1 MRPTALALLALLA
14 ACQAPPPEAY
24 VTAAGASG
32 AGEAAGEDARGEPCF
47 AQPGRPIASDLPAV
61 RTREAFCGGWSQ
73 PAARVAELRGD
84 TSAATLDRLAAGGA
98 WREALD
104 QRVTCGA
111 PQSVTVA
118 GGAAARLLP
127 CTRRQGGW
135 PHVALVIAGA
145 SGPVLADGVSTA
157 MPVIERLATG
167 QAGGSARG
175 SRSAALEVAVQRLS
189 AEAFGAAD
197 VGQYEALMRLGEQ
210 LNQVE
215 NFAAAEDAYR
225 AALALQERLIGEATP
240 DAVNAVMHL
249 ALNLSNQG
257 RFAEAAPLFERAG
270 RLAPRAGDAVAPAR
284 LLHYRGLDALNRDQ
298 PAEAVR
304 LLASAEEAY
313 GRLLAGGLGSGGG
326 LSAASGVV
334 RDPVLETAVLGLAEA
349 RRNRGRALARAGRP
363 EEAAPLF
370 AESRDLLRRAGFQPG
385 PVLGR
390 SLRSEATALS
400 AQGREEAAARLLE
413 RSAAA
418 FGVATPE
425 ERPEAMTL
433 FLAGARRVSLG
444 EEASAL
450 PSFRR
455 GAAILRARQLG
466 APVEHVLAYL
476 DALEAEAA
484 RNPAGAAAIRAEQFE
499 AAQLAQRSATAR
511 IVQQAT
517 ARLAAGAADERVA
530 GAVRRLQDAEREL
543 RTLLNERDQRGG
555 AAGEADGRIAA
566 AQEARANAEAE
577 VAAAAPGF
585 RQLLAATTTVAAVQ
599 AAIAPEEALVK
610 ILLGRTHG
618 YALAVR
624 RDRVVVRRI
633 ALPEAEASR
642 LVGVLREAIAPGG
655 GAAGPGRFDPAAAH
669 ALWRA
674 TLAPL
679 ADATGDAATLFVVPD
694 GPLLAIPFGLL
705 LTGEARG
712 GDLGAAPWLIRRHG
726 IVHLPSPQSFVTLR
740 EAGGASAAPLPYA
753 GFGDA
758 LPPSAAQLARFLPAD
773 RCGEDARL
781 ARGLGRLPGTLA
793 EVRIAGQLMGAAPG
807 QMRFGGE
814 FTAATLRGARLQDA
828 RVIHLATHAL
838 LPGELSCLPEPALL
852 VSPPPGAA
860 GADASFFR
868 ASEVLN
874 LRLDADL
881 VILSACNTGGPA
893 GAGGGEALSGL
904 ARAFFYAGARGL
916 MVTHWAVD
924 DTASAFT
931 IADALRRQQAGA
943 TSAAAL
949 RGAQLAILDEAGKR
963 LPAAYAHPFY
973 WAPFALIGEGRR
985 QAGPVAAARL

>member
-1 MRPTALALLALLA
+1 MRTPAFLLLALLA
-14 ACQAPPPEAY
+14 ACSGPPPEAF
-24 VTAAGASG
+24 VTSAGASG
-32 AGEAAGEDARGEPCF
+32 AGEPVGEDARGEACF
-47 AQPGRPIASDLPAV
+47 AQPGRPISADLPAL

-73 PAARVAELRGD
+73 PAARIAELRGD
-84 TSAATLDRLAAGGA
+84 SSAATLDRIATAGA
-98 WREALD
+98 WRESLD
-104 QRVTCGA
+104 QRVSCAA
-111 PQSVTVA
+111 PQAVTIA
-118 GGAAARLLP
+118 GGAPARLLA

-135 PHVALVIAGA
+135 PHVALVIAG
-145 SGPVLADGVSTA
+145 STGPVVADGVSTA
-157 MPVIERLATG
+157 MPVIERMASG
-167 QAGGSARG
+167 QAGGTARG
-175 SRSAALEVAVQRLS
+175 ARSAALEVAVHRLS

-240 DAVNAVMHL
+240 DAVNAVLHL

-257 RFAEAAPLFERAG
+257 RFAESTPLFERAA

-284 LLHYRGLDALNRDQ
+284 LLHYRGLDALNRDR
-298 PAEAVR
+298 PAEAVP
-304 LLASAEEAY
+304 LFVQAEDAY
-313 GRLLAGGLGSGGG
+313 GRLLPGDLRRGGMLGG
-326 LSAASGVV
+326 GVV
-334 RDPVLETAVLGLAEA
+334 RDAVVETAVLGLAEA
-349 RRNRGRALARAGRP
+349 RRNRGRALARAGRAD
-363 EEAAPLF
+363 EAVPLF
-370 AESRDLLRRAGFQPG
+370 AESRDILRRAGFQPG

-390 SLRSEATALS
+390 SLRSEATALA
-400 AQGREEAAARLLE
+400 AQGREDSAARLLE

-433 FLAGARRVSLG
+433 FLAGTRRVALG

-455 GAAILRARQLG
+455 GAAILRARGLG
-466 APVEHVLAYL
+466 APVDHVVAYL

-484 RNPAGAAAIRAEQFE
+484 RSPAAASAIRAEQFE

-517 ARLAAGAADERVA
+517 ARLAAGATDERVA
-530 GAVRRLQDAEREL
+530 AAVRRLQDAEREL
-543 RTLLNERDQRGG
+543 RGLLNERDQRAGAGG
-555 AAGEADGRIAA
+555 ALDARIAA
-566 AQEARANAEAE
+566 AQEARAGAEGE

-585 RQLLAATTTVAAVQ
+585 RQLLAATSTTAAVQ
-599 AAIAPEEALVK
+599 AALAPDEALVK
-610 ILLGRTHG
+610 ILLGRGHG
-618 YALAVR
+618 YAIAVR
-624 RDRVVVRRI
+624 RDRVAVRRI
-633 ALPEAEASR
+633 ALTEAEAAR
-642 LVGVLREAIAPGG
+642 LVTTLREAIAPGG
-655 GAAGPGRFDPAAAH
+655 GAAGPGRFEPTAAH

-679 ADATGDAATLFVVPD
+679 AQATDDAATLFVVPD

-705 LTGEARG
+705 LTGEARAD
-712 GDLGAAPWLIRRHG
+712 DLGAAPWLIRRHG
-726 IVHLPSPQSFVTLR
+726 VVHVPSPQSLVTLR

-758 LPPSAAQLARFLPAD
+758 LPPSAAQFARSFPAD

-793 EVRIAGQLMGAAPG
+793 EVRIAAQLMGAAP
-807 QMRFGGE
+807 QQVRFGAE
-814 FTAATLRGARLQDA
+814 FTASSLRAARLNEA

-852 VSPPPGAA
+852 VTPPAGAA
-860 GADASFFR
+860 GAEAGFFR

-931 IADALRRQQAGA
+931 IADTLRRQQAGA

-949 RGAQLAILDEAGKR
+949 RGAQLAILDEAGRR

-985 QAGPVAAARL
+985 QAGPAVAARL